1 MPMASAIHYRV
12 SMTTQRF
19 YVRPNLSNNK
29 MAPRKLL
36 TEKNKQYCRN
46 YREKN
51 KDKYRQEDRERKVRQ
66 RLRMKLLE
74 PAKYKVK
81 QEEDRARKRLERARK
96 KKAVLEEQEQDQDHN
111 ANCQPEEPNT
121 SFTHWATKNGSLIKA
136 QQALPKSPRK
146 RKKIIGSLVNKFN
159 LQPQPQME
167 TLTVFLLTHFNST
180 LTCFQC

>member
-1 MPMASAIHYRV
+1 MTLFHSNADGV
-12 SMTTQRF
+12 STTLSCF
-19 YVRPNLSNNK
+19 HDNSTVYVRPNLSNNT

-111 ANCQPEEPNT
+111 ANCQPEEPNIT
-121 SFTHWATKNGSLIKA
+121 F
-136 QQALPKSPRK
+136 Q
-146 RKKIIGSLVNKFN
+146 N
-159 LQPQPQME
+159 LR
-167 TLTVFLLTHFNST
+167 
-180 LTCFQC
+180 